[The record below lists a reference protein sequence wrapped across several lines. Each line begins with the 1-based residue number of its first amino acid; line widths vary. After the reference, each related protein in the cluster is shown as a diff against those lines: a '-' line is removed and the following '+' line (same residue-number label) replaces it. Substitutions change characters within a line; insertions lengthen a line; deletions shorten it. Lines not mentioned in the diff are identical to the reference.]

1 MFCYIDIMITKN
13 SILDKEYL
21 TVEEIAEILGIH
33 WQTVLEYIRSGQ
45 LEASKVGKSYRISS
59 KTLLVFLRE
68 RTIGISEVTLK
79 ERIQDLLHDV
89 CLKDHRG
96 IILSTNFLPP
106 IIIKDLFKSDNN
118 NYAELLKNPPTIRQM
133 GWSLK
138 RNQNDPSPVLGQF
151 LEVDGGGL
159 FRTRLYK
166 DGHLLVYGNGGPE
179 YLSYAVN
186 QDSSGN
192 NLPGK
197 NINGL
202 AVAELIYNYSAL
214 LLEVIKLTKQNIK
227 TLEIHLYIYNP
238 LEKNIINV
246 ISQSNWN
253 FIPSQYGSAIN
264 QKEILLKINLDY
276 GLFDKTNVIAAE
288 LWKEYGHV
296 FGLFDNQIAFLDND
310 MKDFDENV
318 FKQ

>member
-1 MFCYIDIMITKN
+1 MNKN
-13 SILDKEYL
+13 NKIDKEYL

-68 RTIGISEVTLK
+68 RTIGISAVTLK
-79 ERIQDLLHDV
+79 ERIQDLLVDEY
-89 CLKDHRG
+89 LKDQRG
-96 IILSTNFLPP
+96 IILSANFLPP
-106 IIIKDLFKSDNN
+106 RIIKDLFTSDNN
-118 NYAELLKNPPTIRQM
+118 NYVELLKNPPTTRQM

-138 RNQNDPSPVLGQF
+138 RSQNDPSPVLGQF

-166 DGHLLVYGNGGPE
+166 DGHLLVYGNGGPA
-179 YLSYAVN
+179 YLSHAVN
-186 QDSSGN
+186 MDNSGN
-192 NLPGK
+192 NLSGE

-202 AVAELIYNYSAL
+202 AVSEFIYNYSAL

-227 TLEIHLYIYNP
+227 TLEIYLYIYNP
-238 LEKNIINV
+238 QEKNLRNV

-253 FIPSQYGSAIN
+253 SIPFQYGSAIN
-264 QKEILLKINLDY
+264 QKEILLKISLDY
-276 GLFDKTNVIAAE
+276 SLFNKTNVIAAE

-296 FGLFDNQIAFLDND
+296 FGLFDNQIAFLNND
-310 MKDFDENV
+310 MGNFDENV